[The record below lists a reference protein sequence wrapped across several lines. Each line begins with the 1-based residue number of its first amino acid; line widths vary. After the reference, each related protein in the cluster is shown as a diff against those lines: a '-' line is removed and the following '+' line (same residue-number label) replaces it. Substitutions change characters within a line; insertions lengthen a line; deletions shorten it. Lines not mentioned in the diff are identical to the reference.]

1 MTDNNN
7 IQELNVNEM
16 NQISGGV
23 QRVINTNCSDNA
35 AIRSAPTRGQQN
47 QIASL
52 PNGTIVN
59 TINENN
65 LTYDAVSGRNFV
77 QIQFIDK
84 YGVQRTGWVAASIV
98 GLKR

>member
-1 MTDNNN
+1 MTENDNMK
-7 IQELNVNEM
+7 ELNLNEM
-16 NQISGGV
+16 DQISGGV

-59 TINENN
+59 TINENS
-65 LTYDAVSGRNFV
+65 LTYDAASGRNFV
-77 QIQFIDK
+77 QIEFIDK
-84 YGVQRTGWVAASIV
+84 RGVKRTGWVAASIV
-98 GLKR
+98 GLRR